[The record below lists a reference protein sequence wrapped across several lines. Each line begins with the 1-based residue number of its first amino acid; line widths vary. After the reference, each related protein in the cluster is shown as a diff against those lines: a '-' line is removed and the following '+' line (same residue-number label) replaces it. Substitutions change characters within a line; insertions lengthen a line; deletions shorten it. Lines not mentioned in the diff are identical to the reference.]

1 MHKGNWC
8 HSFKCLLITQCRPI
22 LTLFL
27 WRTLINVL
35 TERRVHCGGQ
45 LKTGVHSGQRGGAA
59 FQKSWSKVWPVAD
72 ASRPARQGFNNLSEA
87 FFFNFS
93 KVFSHL
99 PCFPL
104 FSSDISIYYQFLKKA
119 TLNSS
124 WDGSLVNTTTQSFST
139 EHFNQ

>member
-1 MHKGNWC
+1 MTQGNKNWKKKNEVNGTKHQHEECMHKGNWC

-35 TERRVHCGGQ
+35 TERRVRCGGQ
-45 LKTGVHSGQRGGAA
+45 LKTGAHSGQRGGAA

-87 FFFNFS
+87 FFLTLVKSFLIYL
-93 KVFSHL
+93 VSHY
-99 PCFPL
+99 
-104 FSSDISIYYQFLKKA
+104 SVQISQFI
-119 TLNSS
+119 T
-124 WDGSLVNTTTQSFST
+124 SF
-139 EHFNQ
+139 